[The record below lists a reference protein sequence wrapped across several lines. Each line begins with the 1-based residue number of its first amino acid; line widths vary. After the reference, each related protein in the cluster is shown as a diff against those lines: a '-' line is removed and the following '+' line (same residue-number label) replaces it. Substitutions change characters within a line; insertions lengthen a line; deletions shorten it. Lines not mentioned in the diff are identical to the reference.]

1 MASPSESGASS
12 EDVVEWVHEASSR
25 LHSLEVQ
32 CRHLNALCNTLQ
44 LRLDE
49 MQSDLD
55 RVRSQLQDERGI
67 TLAARVDALAQV
79 LTQAVEICNR
89 VEPEVR
95 LLLQWRQR
103 FTSSLQTQLCYAL
116 AQVLTQAVEI
126 CNRVEPEVRL
136 LLQWRQR
143 FTSSLQTQ
151 LCYLGHQ
158 FALICPRLDLQALD

>member
-1 MASPSESGASS
+1 MRTKFHAGEPAHAMASPSESGASS
-12 EDVVEWVHEASSR
+12 EDVVEWVREASSR

-103 FTSSLQTQLCYAL
+103 FTSSLQTQLCY
-116 AQVLTQAVEI
+116 
-126 CNRVEPEVRL
+126 
-136 LLQWRQR
+136 
-143 FTSSLQTQ
+143 
-151 LCYLGHQ
+151 LGHQ